1 MAATDKKN
9 NSIQSQIERY
19 GQKSA
24 LNLSKLIII
33 TPVRPYSNLPV
44 VMATDYYPMVKRMYA
59 LGLVWRGGAER
70 NC

>member
-1 MAATDKKN
+1 MAATDKNN
-9 NSIQSQIERY
+9 NSIRSQIERY
-19 GQKSA
+19 GQKNA
-24 LNLSKLIII
+24 LSFSKLIII

-44 VMATDYYPMVKRMYA
+44 AMTTDYYPIVKRMYA